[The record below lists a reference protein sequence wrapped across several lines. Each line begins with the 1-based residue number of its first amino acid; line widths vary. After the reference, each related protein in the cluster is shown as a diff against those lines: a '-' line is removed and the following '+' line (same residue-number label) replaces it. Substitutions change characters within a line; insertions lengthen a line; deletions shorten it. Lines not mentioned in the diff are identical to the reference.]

1 MGILIDDS
9 SGDLRGVLQAGM
21 ALEPGGRRDQLV
33 TAASNGELKYVDLRK
48 LGGEADPRG
57 GNMGVW
63 QRVEAH
69 SKGTLTAL
77 AAHPNAPLLATGTN
91 TQVSDPLQTSQGKQ
105 QGKLMSLDMCSYHW
119 MCDLHNQTC
128 FRVLPL
134 IPILNRL
141 T

>member
-1 MGILIDDS
+1 
-9 SGDLRGVLQAGM
+9 M

-33 TAASNGELKYVDLRK
+33 TGSSNGELKFVDLRK

-69 SKGTLTAL
+69 SKGSVTAL

-91 TQVSDPLQTSQGKQ
+91 TQVE
-105 QGKLMSLDMCSYHW
+105 
-119 MCDLHNQTC
+119 
-128 FRVLPL
+128 
-134 IPILNRL
+134 PILSVLISCFPLVSPPIWVFGDPDRTL
-141 T
+141 YSLAQ

>member
-1 MGILIDDS
+1 
-9 SGDLRGVLQAGM
+9 M

-33 TAASNGELKYVDLRK
+33 TGSSNGELKYVDLRK

-69 SKGTLTAL
+69 SKGSMTAL

-91 TQVSDPLQTSQGKQ
+91 TQVGPHTVAFGKCSTSPKA
-105 QGKLMSLDMCSYHW
+105 CW
-119 MCDLHNQTC
+119 
-128 FRVLPL
+128 R
-134 IPILNRL
+134 
-141 T
+141 